1 MTSETSEMINKSVK
15 RAAVIGTPI
24 THSKSPL
31 IHNYF
36 LKKLH
41 IQATYE
47 AIEIITSEDLQP
59 FMDQLRS
66 DCWVGVNVT
75 IPYKENVIPYL
86 DAMDNNV
93 ELIGACNTV
102 VNQSGKLI
110 GYNTD
115 AEGFYYPIR
124 KKKVS
129 SIIIL
134 GNGGASKSVLYQCA
148 KSKINEITLV
158 ARDHAKSMALCKRL
172 EETFNINIKKLS
184 FLSLNKKVRAAD
196 IIVNTTSV
204 GMNNQG
210 DSFSLIEDMLKG
222 QIFYD
227 LIYSPWET
235 KMMQVCKSKK
245 V

>member
-1 MTSETSEMINKSVK
+1 
-15 RAAVIGTPI
+15 
-24 THSKSPL
+24 
-31 IHNYF
+31 
-36 LKKLH
+36 
-41 IQATYE
+41 
-47 AIEIITSEDLQP
+47 
-59 FMDQLRS
+59 MDQLRS

-110 GYNTD
+110 DTIQMLK
-115 AEGFYYPIR
+115 GFIIPFR

-158 ARDHAKSMALCKRL
+158 ARDHAKSMALCKGL
-172 EETFNINIKKLS
+172 KKH
-184 FLSLNKKVRAAD
+184 
-196 IIVNTTSV
+196 
-204 GMNNQG
+204 
-210 DSFSLIEDMLKG
+210 LILILKNYR
-222 QIFYD
+222 FY
-227 LIYSPWET
+227 L
-235 KMMQVCKSKK
+235 
-245 V
+245 

>member
-124 KKKVS
+124 KKRCR
-129 SIIIL
+129 
-134 GNGGASKSVLYQCA
+134 Q
-148 KSKINEITLV
+148 
-158 ARDHAKSMALCKRL
+158 
-172 EETFNINIKKLS
+172 
-184 FLSLNKKVRAAD
+184 
-196 IIVNTTSV
+196 
-204 GMNNQG
+204 
-210 DSFSLIEDMLKG
+210 
-222 QIFYD
+222 
-227 LIYSPWET
+227 
-235 KMMQVCKSKK
+235 
-245 V
+245 